1 MGPYKQAAMLGAI
14 LVALLVFAILIGV
27 ILGTSGMIT
36 GSGGGEVLPAD
47 GRGMPEGLATT
58 GR

>member
-1 MGPYKQAAMLGAI
+1 MLGAI
-14 LVALLVFAILIGV
+14 LVTVLVFAIFIGV

-36 GSGGGEVLPAD
+36 GSGSGEVLPAD
-47 GRGMPEGLATT
+47 GSGMPEGLATT